1 MLGRNVTICRIL
13 ENKIQKMLGLLF
25 RILYLILL
33 KLTSQPCKLLTYRL
47 ETCWLAN
54 QNSQSSKLATYW
66 LASRNS
72 FVGLLQ
78 FDRLV
83 TCWLVTLNLLACN
96 LVILSASI
104 LIQSLI
110 NPIKIGLFRESIFL
124 AGSLWHS
131 LHIPRRTILISI

>member
-54 QNSQSSKLATYW
+54 RNSQSSKLATNW

-83 TCWLVTLNLLACN
+83 TCWLVTLNLLVCN
-96 LVILSASI
+96 LVLSASI